1 MIEDY
6 KEKIPAPL
14 IEKYLKLI
22 KDIKITKE
30 QEKQILDRLEKEYN
44 EAKIAPGESIG
55 VITAE
60 SFGEPGTQMTLNVFH
75 FAGVAE
81 VQVTLG
87 LPRLIEL
94 FDARK
99 TVSTPAMEIYLHKKY
114 SEDVKYAK
122 IVASLIKE
130 TQFKEVVSSFSINVL
145 NLQVECEL
153 NKKNIRDLKIKDEEI
168 VEALNK
174 GLKGVNVKLLNKGD
188 TIVLKPNS
196 EELKDVYKLKE
207 KAKDV
212 FIRGI
217 PGITQVLPI
226 KQTNEFVI
234 LTAGSNLKEV
244 IKVPE
249 VDETRTRCNNIFE
262 MYEVFGVE
270 AARNTIIEEAKKVI
284 QDQGLDIDIRHIMFI
299 ADLMCVGGDVKGI
312 TRSGITG
319 EKESVLA
326 RASFETPIK
335 HLIDAAIIG
344 EEDSLSSVI
353 ENVILN
359 QPVPLGTGLPGL
371 VVKMAGEVKDEKSGR
386 STEKQ

>member
-1 MIEDY
+1 MIENY

-14 IEKYLKLI
+14 LDKYLKLT
-22 KDIKITKE
+22 KDMKLTKD
-30 QEKQILDRLEKEYN
+30 QEKKILDKLEKEYN
-44 EAKIAPGESIG
+44 NAKIAPGESIG

-99 TVSTPAMEIYLHKKY
+99 TVSTPAMEVFLDKKY
-114 SEDVKYAK
+114 SDNQATVKK
-122 IVASLIKE
+122 VAALIKE
-130 TQFKEVVSSFSINVL
+130 TKFREVVSSFSINVL

-153 NKKNIRDLKIKDEEI
+153 NKKNIRDLKIKEDEI

-174 GLKGVNVKLLNKGD
+174 GLKGVNVKLVNKGD
-188 TIVLKPNS
+188 SIVLKPNS

-212 FIRGI
+212 FVRGI
-217 PGITQVLPI
+217 PGVTQVLPVM
-226 KQTNEFVI
+226 QGNEFVI

-244 IKVPE
+244 IKIPE
-249 VDETRTRCNNIFE
+249 VDETRTKSNNMFE
-262 MYEVFGVE
+262 MHDVFGIEV
-270 AARNTIIEEAKKVI
+270 ARNNIIEEAQKVI
-284 QDQGLDIDIRHIMFI
+284 QNQGLDVDIRHIMFI
-299 ADLMCVGGDVKGI
+299 ADIMCATGEIKGI

-335 HLIDAAIIG
+335 HIIDASLVG
-344 EEDSLSSVI
+344 EIDTLNSVI

-371 VVKMAGEVKDEKSGR
+371 VVKMAGEVENEKSTR
-386 STEKQ
+386 SNKK

>member
-1 MIEDY
+1 MIEEYQD
-6 KEKIPAPL
+6 KIPAPL
-14 IEKYLKLI
+14 LEKYEKLT
-22 KDIKITKE
+22 KDIKLTKE
-30 QEKQILDRLEKEYN
+30 QEKKILERLEKEYSD
-44 EAKIAPGESIG
+44 AKIDPGESIG
-55 VITAE
+55 VVTAE
-60 SFGEPGTQMTLNVFH
+60 SFGEPGTQMTMKVFH

-87 LPRLIEL
+87 LPRLIEI
-94 FDARK
+94 FDARR
-99 TVSTPAMEIYLHKKY
+99 TISTPAMEIFLHKDY
-114 SEDVKYAK
+114 SEDVKFARN
-122 IVASLIKE
+122 IASQIKE
-130 TQFKEVVSSFSINVL
+130 TKFREIVSSFSINVL

-168 VEALNK
+168 TEALNK
-174 GLKGVNVKLLNKGD
+174 GLKGINVKLLNKGD

-207 KAKDV
+207 KAKEV
-212 FIRGI
+212 FIKGVS
-217 PGITQVLPI
+217 GITQVLPV
-226 KQTNEFVI
+226 KQGNEFVI
-234 LTAGSNLKEV
+234 LTAGSNLKDV
-244 IKVPE
+244 IKLKE
-249 VDETRTRCNNIFE
+249 VDESRTKCNNIFE
-262 MYEVFGVE
+262 MQEVYGIE
-270 AARNTIIEEAKKVI
+270 AARNTIIEEARKVI

-299 ADLMCVGGDVKGI
+299 ADLMTAGGDIKGI

-335 HLIDAAIIG
+335 HLIDASLIG
-344 EEDSLSSVI
+344 EEDHLSSVI

-371 VVKMAGEVKDEKSGR
+371 VVKMAGEVKNEKSGR